1 MSVQTACIGLKVA
14 LECESIDVEI
24 FKIISDN
31 LKKSN
36 SLENTNFFDKVIL
49 DYSLKNFSKFLIKDE
64 KIV

>member
-36 SLENTNFFDKVIL
+36 SFENTNFFDKVIL

-64 KIV
+64 RIV